1 VDELAEAI
9 LYDSKLRLSFETGM
23 NEKGEPVYKSK
34 TIGNVKNAA
43 TANELYQF
51 ALAIGVLSNDP
62 LATIVRIDSSDISG

>member
-1 VDELAEAI
+1 LAEAI